1 VISFFTIVTE
11 LFELSYRTTNVYSNT
26 DNMSESHP
34 NYREAYF
41 QHPMLTKISG
51 DPTYT
56 SLAKLEREIKANGK
70 SGPPP
75 WRRLPRTPWACQQRP
90 KL

>member
-1 VISFFTIVTE
+1 MS
-11 LFELSYRTTNVYSNT
+11 
-26 DNMSESHP
+26 DNHP

-56 SLAKLEREIKANGK
+56 SLAKLER
-70 SGPPP
+70 
-75 WRRLPRTPWACQQRP
+75 
-90 KL
+90 